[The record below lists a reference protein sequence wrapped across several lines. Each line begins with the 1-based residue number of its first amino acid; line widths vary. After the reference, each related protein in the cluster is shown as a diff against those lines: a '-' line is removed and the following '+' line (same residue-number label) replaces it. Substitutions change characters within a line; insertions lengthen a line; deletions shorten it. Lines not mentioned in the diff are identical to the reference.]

1 MIILSNYKYITY
13 NWKCK
18 EHFIGTLYSTTEFV
32 PGYLAAV
39 NRGLYTCRKNMHN
52 QSRREQGEIAEF
64 ILGVLE

>member
-18 EHFIGTLYSTTEFV
+18 EHFIGTLYSTSEFV

-39 NRGLYTCRKNMHN
+39 NCELWFIYMQKKHA
-52 QSRREQGEIAEF
+52 QSIQAETRSENK
-64 ILGVLE
+64 GK